1 MSSSTTPH
9 VRPPHPRAGAVVRGH
24 RRRVEQLGR
33 AGLVA
38 RGIIYGVIGL
48 LSLELALGVG
58 GRIAGQTGALKTIA
72 HRPLGTVLL
81 IIVAVGLAGY
91 AIWQLAIAVA
101 ALSGRGG
108 ALDRVAAAFGGIGYG
123 LLCLGA
129 VKILAGSGAGGGSG
143 SPRHATAG
151 VLGWTGGPLL
161 VGAVG
166 LVLIGVGL
174 YQAYRGITRTF
185 LQDSQTHEMGPEV
198 RRAFVTLAIFGH
210 LARAVIFVL
219 IGAGLVTAAAD
230 YSPGSAVGLDGALG
244 RLAHSS
250 GGPVLLGAVAAG
262 LIGFGLYSIAD
273 ARYHRM

>member
-1 MSSSTTPH
+1 M
-9 VRPPHPRAGAVVRGH
+9 
-24 RRRVEQLGR
+24 
-33 AGLVA
+33 A

-48 LSLELALGVG
+48 LSLELALGIG
-58 GRIAGQTGALKTIA
+58 GRIAGQAGALKTIA

-101 ALSGRGG
+101 GLSGRDG
-108 ALDRVAAAFGGIGYG
+108 ALDRLAAAVGGIGYG

-129 VKILAGSGAGGGSG
+129 IKILAGSGAEGGSG

-185 LQDSQTHEMGPEV
+185 LEDSRTHEMGPEV
-198 RRAFVTLAIFGH
+198 RRPFVALAIFGH

-219 IGAGLVTAAAD
+219 IGAGLVTAAVD